1 MYDITKI
8 LFYFHRNVNILITLN
23 KISLFAAYIATQK
36 MVSFPYQRYIYI
48 FLPHMALML
57 FLLKDKIRKKTDHT
71 DCTKE
76 ASVCIY
82 FKEELGL
89 KRLDFSYFS
98 LYIVRSLS
106 KIKWVTLLLL
116 IVLLFSQTLNIE
128 NIFLTLKAYQNM
140 LKNQNLS
147 LQLLLEISI
156 LYLNMKN
163 SIFM

>member
-48 FLPHMALML
+48 FLSHMALMI
-57 FLLKDKIRKKTDHT
+57 FLLKDKIQKKTDHT

-76 ASVCIY
+76 ASACIY

-89 KRLDFSYFS
+89 KRLDFSSFS

-128 NIFLTLKAYQNM
+128 NIFLTLKVY
-140 LKNQNLS
+140 
-147 LQLLLEISI
+147 
-156 LYLNMKN
+156 
-163 SIFM
+163 